1 MINLREHKDHIFN
14 IKNKVNSLDNS
25 LFSHNLIENHPIT
38 ENTISIVMTASN
50 RSKQTYFNLK
60 TLTSSCF
67 KDIQIIIV
75 DDSSEDPIKLDIL
88 KTYPFYIDLININ
101 KENKDWHN
109 PLVNYNIGFKFIK
122 GSKVI
127 IQNAEVCHIGD
138 VLNFIHEN
146 VLDNNYYV
154 FDVKA
159 SLNYETNE
167 TIYNLPSDNLNNK
180 DIFTKEHL
188 FIMPWYQHITH
199 NRNFHFLTALTK
211 KTFDMVYEFSYDCT
225 MGKWYDDND
234 LVLKIRSKNI
244 NFVNIFNNEYN
255 IGGIHLFH
263 TLSGEKWDYGKPSN
277 DELFNNKN
285 RVFEQTGKYID
296 VTFDYEKFDEEFQKL
311 Q

>member
-1 MINLREHKDHIFN
+1 MINLRNHKHHILN

-25 LFSHNLIENHPIT
+25 LFSHDLIENHQVT

-50 RSKQTYFNLK
+50 RSKQTYFTLK
-60 TLTSSCF
+60 TLAKSSF
-67 KDIQIIIV
+67 KDIQVIIV
-75 DDSSEDPIKLDIL
+75 DDSSEDPINLDIL

-101 KENKDWHN
+101 KTNKDWHN

-146 VLDNNYYV
+146 VKDDNYYV

-159 SLNYETNE
+159 SLNYDTNE
-167 TIYNLPSDNLNNK
+167 SIYNFPLDYLNNG
-180 DIFTKEHL
+180 DVYTKNEL
-188 FIMPWYQHITH
+188 FCMWYQHISH
-199 NRNFHFLTALTK
+199 NRNYHFLTALTK
-211 KTFDMVYEFSYDCT
+211 NTFNMVSEFSYDCT
-225 MGKWYDDND
+225 MGVSYDDND
-234 LVLKIRSKNI
+234 LLLKIISKRINI
-244 NFVNIFNNEYN
+244 INIFNEVYN

-263 TLSGEKWDYGKPSN
+263 CNAYEKWDHGRPSN

-285 RVFEQTGKYID
+285 RVFGQSGEYID
-296 VTFDYEKFDEEFQKL
+296 VTFDYDKFDENFQKL

>member
-1 MINLREHKDHIFN
+1 MINLRDHKDHIFN

-25 LFSHNLIENHPIT
+25 LFSYNLIENHPIT
-38 ENTISIVMTASN
+38 EHTISIVMTSSN

-60 TLTSSCF
+60 TLTTSCF
-67 KDIQIIIV
+67 KDIQVIIL
-75 DDSSEDPIKLDIL
+75 DDSSEDPINLDIL
-88 KTYPFYIDLININ
+88 KTYPFYIDFISIN
-101 KENKDWHN
+101 KSNKEWHN

-138 VLNFIHEN
+138 VLNFIHKN
-146 VLDNNYYV
+146 VYDNNYYV

-167 TIYNLPSDNLNNK
+167 TIYNLPSYNLNNK
-180 DIFTKEHL
+180 DIFTKEYL
-188 FIMPWYQHITH
+188 FMMPWYQHVTN

-211 KTFDMVYEFSYDCT
+211 TTFDMISEFSYDCT
-225 MGKWYDDND
+225 MGLSYDDDD

-244 NFVNIFNNEYN
+244 SFINIFNDVYN
-255 IGGIHLFH
+255 LGGIHLFH
-263 TLSGEKWDYGKPSN
+263 GYSGEQWDHGRPYN
-277 DELFNNKN
+277 TDLLDNKQ
-285 RVFEQTGKYID
+285 RVFGQKGEYID
-296 VTFDYEKFDEEFQKL
+296 VTFDYDKFDEEFQKL